1 MSVPVVYCVVSNIPA
16 KFRSVDLRNYFS
28 QFIEGG
34 GFACFHYR
42 HRPEVLRDPEQE
54 PGKEQA
60 EEQPECLQSE
70 GPEEGSSEPADTGGQ
85 PAATGKTTC
94 CCVVAVQANQADRFV
109 KMYAGNQWVG
119 SEGSWLGSRC
129 VIRKIRVSDQS
140 ESNMFPYKTKKE
152 LNSKIALSER
162 FTEEDLTRLPEM
174 NPPALMPSGNVG
186 TPVTVFLELIQA
198 CRLPPR
204 IITKLGLKFPKTG
217 SNRRYGNVPFE
228 YRATQTVRLEEGVYT
243 ANGEA
248 ITGGDLGPGAGLVP
262 PSGRKKQPRK
272 KHGGP
277 SKDGEESSCEGGDD
291 CAESHSDDDDD
302 TCEEWERHE
311 ALYEDVT
318 NQGRCEE
325 RLFEEKIELKWEK
338 GGSGLVFY
346 TDAQYWKEEQG
357 DFDEQTADDW
367 DVDMSVYYDKD
378 GGDKDARD
386 YVRMR
391 YEQRLRDGLEEGS
404 VQGQRIGGFEKY
416 TKGIGRRV
424 MEKQG
429 WKDGSGLGHSKVG
442 MAEALENEGQHPKCK
457 RGFGYHGEKL
467 NTFTAVKKSRPEFR
481 ISTVY
486 DEPEEKDQGDS
497 LLRRQPPT
505 SMKYRQNQTL
515 RGRTKDSSQN

>member
-1 MSVPVVYCVVSNIPA
+1 MSAPVVYCVVSNIPA

-94 CCVVAVQANQADRFV
+94 CCVVAVQANQANRFV

-129 VIRKIRVSDQS
+129 VIKKIRVSDQS
-140 ESNMFPYKTKKE
+140 ESNIFPYKTKKE

-162 FTEEDLTRLPEM
+162 FTEEDLTKLPEM

-228 YRATQTVRLEEGVYT
+228 YKATQTVRLEEGVYT

-248 ITGGDLGPGAGLVP
+248 IPGGDLGPGAVP

-346 TDAQYWKEEQG
+346 TDAQYWKEEHG
-357 DFDEQTADDW
+357 
-367 DVDMSVYYDKD
+367 D

-515 RGRTKDSSQN
+515 RGRMKDSSQN